1 MTSLRSRAESFLG
14 NQPFQLIEIAN
25 KGNILKSDA
34 VISESYSKSATVTSY
49 PVEQGNEISEHAMVN
64 NFSISING
72 ISSDSSM
79 SYFDIIENVASSAI
93 GKLFGGASK
102 SQGVWNTL
110 NRWLDDGTALTVKCL
125 YEKDG
130 FKDPFVIESLNV
142 PRDKSIGA
150 AIKYN
155 ITLRRISLVQ
165 VGKASLVDTTLGIFQ
180 FGAQQTEEGAAGN
193 AVGSQATSQRTEA
206 ELTDNIPRQVA
217 VFKRQVL

>member
-1 MTSLRSRAESFLG
+1 MTSLRSRAEAFLG

-25 KGNILKSDA
+25 TGNILKADA

-49 PVEQGNEISEHAMVN
+49 PVEDGNDIAEHAMVN

-79 SYFDIIENVASSAI
+79 SYFDILENVQSSAL

-102 SQGVWNTL
+102 SQGVWDTL
-110 NRWLDDGTALTVKCL
+110 NRWLDDGVALKVKCL
-125 YEKDG
+125 YETDG

-155 ITLRRISLVQ
+155 ISLRRIALVQ
-165 VGKASLVDTTLGIFQ
+165 VGKSSLVDVALSIAQ
-180 FGAQQTEEGAAGN
+180 FGAQQAEGGAAGN
-193 AVGSQATSQRTEA
+193 AVGGQATSKATEA
-206 ELTDNIPRQVA
+206 TLTQNASQQIKIFGRQVI
-217 VFKRQVL
+217 